1 MFHGFGVLF
10 GFVKNLLMVGEIT
23 LQVTYFLVLYV
34 FENTRGEEMG
44 WGS

>member
-23 LQVTYFLVLYV
+23 VQVKYFLVLYV
-34 FENTRGEEMG
+34 FENTGGEGME
-44 WGS
+44 WGG